1 MSSPDRVLF
10 VDLTALVRPVSP
22 AMDASSGDLK
32 VDARCVEARGG
43 GVGRRTL
50 RIRLERR
57 TGAPDRTEEVMDAL
71 LFNRIVCVHA
81 HASSAFTF
89 A

>member
-1 MSSPDRVLF
+1 MSSPDLVLF
-10 VDLTALVRPVSP
+10 VALSALVRPVSP
-22 AMDASSGDLK
+22 AMDPPSGDLK

-57 TGAPDRTEEVMDAL
+57 TGAPDRTEEVMDTL
-71 LFNRIVCVHA
+71 LFHRIIHVHA
-81 HASSAFTF
+81 YASSAFTF

>member
-1 MSSPDRVLF
+1 MSSPDLVLF
-10 VDLTALVRPVSP
+10 VDPTALVRPVSP
-22 AMDASSGDLK
+22 AMDSPSGDLK

-71 LFNRIVCVHA
+71 LFNRIVHVHA
-81 HASSAFTF
+81 YASSAFTF